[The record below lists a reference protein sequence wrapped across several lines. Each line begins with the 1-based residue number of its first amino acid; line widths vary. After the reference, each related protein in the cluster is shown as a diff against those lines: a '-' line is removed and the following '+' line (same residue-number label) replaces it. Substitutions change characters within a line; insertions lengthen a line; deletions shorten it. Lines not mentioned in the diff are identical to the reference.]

1 MKIRIATRKSELALF
16 QANLVAQE
24 LIKKNTKLDVELVP
38 MTSDGDE
45 TNEPLHQIGGK
56 GLFIKTLESAL
67 VNNQADVAVH
77 SLKDVP
83 AKLDSDFCIAAVLK
97 RASPGDM
104 LIRNNGSSMKEMP
117 INSSIATSSPRR
129 YAQIKNLNPQINIVP
144 IRGNIATRIK
154 KLDQENIDGL
164 VVAKAALERLNI
176 NTENCYE
183 FSFEEMLPAAS
194 QGYIGIE
201 CLASNEKIIDILK
214 SINSHEDL
222 ILAQAERNF
231 VSNLNGSCLSP
242 IAIYCRQNIDQIL
255 ISAKVLSQNGDKQ
268 IYKEIISSFKT
279 IKKDINDLSKE
290 FIALGADKLIHT

>member
-1 MKIRIATRKSELALF
+1 M
-16 QANLVAQE
+16 
-24 LIKKNTKLDVELVP
+24 
-38 MTSDGDE
+38 
-45 TNEPLHQIGGK
+45 
-56 GLFIKTLESAL
+56 
-67 VNNQADVAVH
+67 
-77 SLKDVP
+77 P

-104 LIRNNGSSMKEMP
+104 LISNNGSSIGEMP

-129 YAQIKNLNPQINIVP
+129 YAQIKNLNPKISVVP
-144 IRGNIATRIK
+144 IRGNIATRIQ

-176 NTENCYE
+176 GTENCYE

-222 ILAQAERNF
+222 ILAQAEREF
-231 VSNLNGSCLSP
+231 VSKLNGSCLSP
-242 IAIYCRQNIDQIL
+242 IAIYCRQNTDQIL

-268 IYKEIISSFKT
+268 IHKEIISSFMS
-279 IKKDINDLSKE
+279 IKKDIDNLSKD
-290 FIALGADKLIHT
+290 FIALGADKLIHI

>member
-24 LIKKNTKLDVELVP
+24 LIKKNAKLDVELVP

-45 TNEPLHQIGGK
+45 TSEPLHQIGGK
-56 GLFIKTLESAL
+56 GLFINTLESAL
-67 VNNQADVAVH
+67 VNNLADIAVH

-83 AKLDSDFCIAAVLK
+83 AKLDNNFCIAAVLE

-104 LIRNNGSSMKEMP
+104 IIGNNGLSIQELP
-117 INSSIATSSPRR
+117 LNSSIATSSPRR
-129 YAQIKNLNPQINIVP
+129 YAQIKNLNPEINIVP

-154 KLDQENIDGL
+154 KLGQENIDGL
-164 VVAKAALERLNI
+164 IVAKAALERLNI
-176 NTENCYE
+176 STQNCYE

-201 CLASNEKIIDILK
+201 CLASNAKVIDILK
-214 SINSHEDL
+214 SINSYDDL
-222 ILAQAERNF
+222 ILAQAERDF
-231 VSNLNGSCLSP
+231 VSKLNGSCLSP
-242 IAIYCRQNIDQIL
+242 IAIYCRQNANQIL

-268 IYKEIISSFKT
+268 IYKEIISSFKS
-279 IKKDINDLSKE
+279 IEKDINKLSKE
-290 FIALGADKLIHT
+290 FIALGGDKLIHS

>member
-24 LIKKNTKLDVELVP
+24 LIKKNSGLNVELVP
-38 MTSDGDE
+38 MTSDGDK
-45 TNEPLHQIGGK
+45 TNEPLHKIGGK

-67 VNNQADVAVH
+67 INNQADIAVH

-83 AKLDSDFCIAAVLK
+83 ARLDSEFCIAAVLK

-104 LIRNNGSSMKEMP
+104 LISNNGSSLGEMH

-129 YAQIKNLNPQINIVP
+129 YAQIKNLNPKINIIP
-144 IRGNIATRIK
+144 IRGNIATRIQ

-176 NTENCYE
+176 GTENCYE

-201 CLASNEKIIDILK
+201 CLASNEKIINILK

-222 ILAQAERNF
+222 ILAQAEREF
-231 VSNLNGSCLSP
+231 VSKLNGSCLSP
-242 IAIYCRQNIDQIL
+242 IAIYCRQDTDQIL

-268 IYKEIISSFKT
+268 IHKEIISSFMS
-279 IKKDINDLSKE
+279 IKKDIDNLSKE

>member
-24 LIKKNTKLDVELVP
+24 LIKKNSGINVELVP
-38 MTSDGDE
+38 MTSDGDK
-45 TNEPLHQIGGK
+45 TNEPLHKIGGK

-67 VNNQADVAVH
+67 INNQADIAVH

-83 AKLDSDFCIAAVLK
+83 ARLDSEFCIAAVLK
-97 RASPGDM
+97 RASPSDM
-104 LIRNNGSSMKEMP
+104 LISNNGSSLGKMH

-129 YAQIKNLNPQINIVP
+129 YAQIKNLNPKINIIP
-144 IRGNIATRIK
+144 IRGNIATRIQ

-176 NTENCYE
+176 GIENCYE

-222 ILAQAERNF
+222 ILAQAEREF
-231 VSNLNGSCLSP
+231 VSKLNGSCLSP
-242 IAIYCRQNIDQIL
+242 IAIYCRQDTDQIL

-268 IYKEIISSFKT
+268 IHKEIISSFKS
-279 IKKDINDLSKE
+279 IKKDIDNLSKE

>member
-24 LIKKNTKLDVELVP
+24 LIKQNSGLNVELVP
-38 MTSDGDE
+38 MTSDGDK
-45 TNEPLHQIGGK
+45 TNEPLHKIGGK

-67 VNNQADVAVH
+67 INNQADIAVH

-83 AKLDSDFCIAAVLK
+83 ARLDSEFCIAAVLK

-104 LIRNNGSSMKEMP
+104 LISNNGLSLGEMH

-129 YAQIKNLNPQINIVP
+129 YAQIKNYNPKINIIP
-144 IRGNIATRIK
+144 IRGNIATRIQ

-176 NTENCYE
+176 GTENCYE

-201 CLASNEKIIDILK
+201 CLASNEKIINILK

-222 ILAQAERNF
+222 ILAQAEREF
-231 VSNLNGSCLSP
+231 VSKLNGSCLSP
-242 IAIYCRQNIDQIL
+242 IAIYCRQDTDQIL
-255 ISAKVLSQNGDKQ
+255 ISAKVLSQNGDKH
-268 IYKEIISSFKT
+268 IHKEIISSLKS
-279 IKKDINDLSKE
+279 IKKDIDNLSKE

>member
-24 LIKKNTKLDVELVP
+24 LIKKNSELNVVLVP
-38 MTSDGDE
+38 MTSDGDK

-56 GLFIKTLESAL
+56 GLFINTLESAL
-67 VNNQADVAVH
+67 LNNQADIAVH

-83 AKLDSDFCIAAVLK
+83 ARLDSDFCIAAVLK

-104 LIRNNGSSMKEMP
+104 LVSNNGPSIGEMP
-117 INSSIATSSPRR
+117 TNSSIATSSPRR
-129 YAQIKNLNPQINIVP
+129 YAQIKNLNPKINIVP
-144 IRGNIATRIK
+144 IRGNIATRIQ

-176 NTENCYE
+176 GTENCYE

-222 ILAQAERNF
+222 ILAQAEREF
-231 VSNLNGSCLSP
+231 VSKLNGSCLSP
-242 IAIYCRQNIDQIL
+242 IAIYCRQNAGQIL

-279 IKKDINDLSKE
+279 IKKDINDLSRE
-290 FIALGADKLIHT
+290 FIALGADKLIHI

>member
-24 LIKKNTKLDVELVP
+24 LIKKNAKLDVELVP

-45 TNEPLHQIGGK
+45 TSEPLHQIGGK
-56 GLFIKTLESAL
+56 GLFINTLESAL
-67 VNNQADVAVH
+67 VNNLADIAVH

-83 AKLDSDFCIAAVLK
+83 AKLDNNFCIAAVLE

-104 LIRNNGSSMKEMP
+104 IIGNNGLSIQELP
-117 INSSIATSSPRR
+117 LNSSIATSSPRR
-129 YAQIKNLNPQINIVP
+129 YAQIKNLNPEINIVP

-154 KLDQENIDGL
+154 KLGQENIDGL
-164 VVAKAALERLNI
+164 IVAKAAMERLNI
-176 NTENCYE
+176 STQNCYE

-201 CLASNEKIIDILK
+201 CLESNSKVIDILK
-214 SINSHEDL
+214 SINSHDDL
-222 ILAQAERNF
+222 ILAQAERDF
-231 VSNLNGSCLSP
+231 VSKLNGSCLSP
-242 IAIYCRQNIDQIL
+242 IAIYCRQNADQIL

-268 IYKEIISSFKT
+268 IYKEIISSFKS
-279 IKKDINDLSKE
+279 IEKDINKLSKE
-290 FIALGADKLIHT
+290 FIALGGDKLIHS

>member
-16 QANLVAQE
+16 QANLVAQK

-38 MTSDGDE
+38 MTSDGDK

-56 GLFIKTLESAL
+56 GLFINTLESAL
-67 VNNQADVAVH
+67 VNNQADIAVH

-104 LIRNNGSSMKEMP
+104 LIGNNGSSIKEMS

-176 NTENCYE
+176 GTENCYE

-222 ILAQAERNF
+222 ILSQAERNF

-242 IAIYCRQNIDQIL
+242 IAIYCRQNKDQIL
-255 ISAKVLSQNGDKQ
+255 ISAKVLSQNGDEQ
-268 IYKEIISSFKT
+268 IYKEITSSFKA

>member
-24 LIKKNTKLDVELVP
+24 LIKKNSELNVVLVP
-38 MTSDGDE
+38 MTSDGDK

-56 GLFIKTLESAL
+56 GLFINTLESAL
-67 VNNQADVAVH
+67 INNQADIAVH

-83 AKLDSDFCIAAVLK
+83 ARLDSDFCIAAVLK

-104 LIRNNGSSMKEMP
+104 LVSNNGPSIGEMP
-117 INSSIATSSPRR
+117 TNSSIATSSPRR
-129 YAQIKNLNPQINIVP
+129 YAQIKNLNPKINIVP
-144 IRGNIATRIK
+144 IRGNIATRIQ

-176 NTENCYE
+176 GTENCYE

-222 ILAQAERNF
+222 ILAQAEREF
-231 VSNLNGSCLSP
+231 VSKLNGSCLSP
-242 IAIYCRQNIDQIL
+242 IAIYCRQNADQIL

-279 IKKDINDLSKE
+279 IKKDINDLSRE
-290 FIALGADKLIHT
+290 FIALGADKLIHI

>member
-24 LIKKNTKLDVELVP
+24 LIKKNAKLDVELVP

-45 TNEPLHQIGGK
+45 TSEPLHQIGGK
-56 GLFIKTLESAL
+56 GLFINTLESAL
-67 VNNQADVAVH
+67 VNNLADIAVH

-83 AKLDSDFCIAAVLK
+83 AKLDNNFCIAAVLE

-104 LIRNNGSSMKEMP
+104 IIGNNGLSIQELP
-117 INSSIATSSPRR
+117 LNSSIATSSPRR
-129 YAQIKNLNPQINIVP
+129 YAQIKNLNPEINIVP

-154 KLDQENIDGL
+154 KLGQENIDGL
-164 VVAKAALERLNI
+164 IVAKAAMERLNI
-176 NTENCYE
+176 STQNCYE

-201 CLASNEKIIDILK
+201 CLASNSKVIDILK
-214 SINSHEDL
+214 SINSHDDL
-222 ILAQAERNF
+222 ILAQAERDF
-231 VSNLNGSCLSP
+231 VSKLNGSCLSP
-242 IAIYCRQNIDQIL
+242 IAIYCRQNADQIL

-268 IYKEIISSFKT
+268 IYKEIISSFKS
-279 IKKDINDLSKE
+279 IEKDINKLSKE
-290 FIALGADKLIHT
+290 FIALGGDKLIHS

>member
-24 LIKKNTKLDVELVP
+24 LIKKNAKLDVELVP

-45 TNEPLHQIGGK
+45 TSEPLHQIGGK
-56 GLFIKTLESAL
+56 GLFINTLESAL
-67 VNNQADVAVH
+67 VNNLADIAVH

-83 AKLDSDFCIAAVLK
+83 AKLDNNFCIAAVLE

-104 LIRNNGSSMKEMP
+104 IIGNNGLSIQELP
-117 INSSIATSSPRR
+117 LNSSIATSSPRR
-129 YAQIKNLNPQINIVP
+129 YAQIKNLNPEINIVP

-154 KLDQENIDGL
+154 KLGQENIDGL
-164 VVAKAALERLNI
+164 IVAKAALERLNI
-176 NTENCYE
+176 STQNCYE

-201 CLASNEKIIDILK
+201 CLESNSKVIDILK
-214 SINSHEDL
+214 SINSHDDL
-222 ILAQAERNF
+222 ILAQAERDF
-231 VSNLNGSCLSP
+231 VSKLNGSCLSP
-242 IAIYCRQNIDQIL
+242 IAIYCRQNADQIL

-268 IYKEIISSFKT
+268 IYKEIISSFKS
-279 IKKDINDLSKE
+279 IEKDINKLSKE
-290 FIALGADKLIHT
+290 FIALGGDKLIHS